1 MTAYT
6 ARASASS
13 NVTMNTYWCAIDVFK
28 DKVLLNDVRKE
39 VQACKTEEKSNLRF
53 DISKLIQQPLLQAV
67 FAESLRL
74 RCHNMFIR
82 KTTETINILDWI
94 IPKDRF
100 VIAWSTPGQFFLYED
115 VSR

>member
-1 MTAYT
+1 MSANECCS
-6 ARASASS
+6 SASS

-28 DKVLLNDVRKE
+28 DKTLLEDIRKE
-39 VQACKTEEKSNLRF
+39 VEACQIGAKADLHF
-53 DISKLIQQPLLQAV
+53 DMNKLIQQPILQAV

-82 KTTETINILDWI
+82 KTTEPISILEWI

-100 VIAWSTPGQFFLYED
+100 TIAWSTPG
-115 VSR
+115 